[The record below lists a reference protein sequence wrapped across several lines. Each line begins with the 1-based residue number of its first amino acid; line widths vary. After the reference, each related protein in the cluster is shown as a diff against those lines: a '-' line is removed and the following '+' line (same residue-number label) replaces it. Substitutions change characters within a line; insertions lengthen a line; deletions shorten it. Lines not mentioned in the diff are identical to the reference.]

1 MSGMAY
7 KLNFGAPLPGFRF
20 KPGECIVDSKSAE
33 EFREG
38 KVTAEQFDAVKMVV
52 LEVGIDKRTEVE
64 SYHLLYDSELK
75 VGEDLPWGEIAQW
88 FTKVLWIQILNRAL
102 TPRFN
107 F

>member
-7 KLNFGAPLPGFRF
+7 KLNFGEPLPGFRF

-75 VGEDLPWGEIAQW
+75 VRRRSSLGRHSSVVHKG
-88 FTKVLWIQILNRAL
+88 FCGFK
-102 TPRFN
+102 F
-107 F
+107 